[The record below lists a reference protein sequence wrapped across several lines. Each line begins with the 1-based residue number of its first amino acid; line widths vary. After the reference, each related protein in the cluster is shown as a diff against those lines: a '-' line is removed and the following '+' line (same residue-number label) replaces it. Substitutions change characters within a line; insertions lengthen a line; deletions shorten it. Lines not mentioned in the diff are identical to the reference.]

1 MAVASRQRFGR
12 SGASATNSVGSG
24 ADRWHRRPARVAGSS
39 WNGLA
44 EARGQVINRYGPSHD
59 SGPGLA
65 ADDLRE
71 RGFATDRPPRYAFE
85 DDGTIRDPRRITSG
99 CPNNQLLPSALE
111 FRRRVIPG
119 GTCWDHDARRDRDCA
134 LRPIDKWGAKRGLED
149 RSRLARSRSGVASQ
163 EKLVLFS
170 GRANSPT
177 KGADVLLEAAHRL
190 WSSGR
195 SDIRVAFA
203 GPFWVPEPH
212 RRTVDRFRDRLL
224 LLGIFIDRN
233 SSPGTARPIS

>member
-1 MAVASRQRFGR
+1 M
-12 SGASATNSVGSG
+12 
-24 ADRWHRRPARVAGSS
+24 
-39 WNGLA
+39 
-44 EARGQVINRYGPSHD
+44 
-59 SGPGLA
+59 
-65 ADDLRE
+65 
-71 RGFATDRPPRYAFE
+71 
-85 DDGTIRDPRRITSG
+85 
-99 CPNNQLLPSALE
+99 
-111 FRRRVIPG
+111 
-119 GTCWDHDARRDRDCA
+119 
-134 LRPIDKWGAKRGLED
+134 
-149 RSRLARSRSGVASQ
+149 ASQ